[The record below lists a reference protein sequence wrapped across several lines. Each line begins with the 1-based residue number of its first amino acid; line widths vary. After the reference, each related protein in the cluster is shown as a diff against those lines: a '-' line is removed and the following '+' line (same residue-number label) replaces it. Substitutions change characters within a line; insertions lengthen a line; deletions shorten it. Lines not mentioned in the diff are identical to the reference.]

1 MEESTNHLNENKM
14 SKKMNWDAFVPTR
27 GIKEFEMR
35 LRESVKQREQLK
47 RELAELEKKPRDMF
61 WEVEYSMLSTGIRY
75 FNTCAEFYMC
85 KAEYEYIMAEIAAE
99 ETESRQ

>member
-35 LRESVKQREQLK
+35 LRESVKQREK
-47 RELAELEKKPRDMF
+47 NK
-61 WEVEYSMLSTGIRY
+61 
-75 FNTCAEFYMC
+75 
-85 KAEYEYIMAEIAAE
+85 YI
-99 ETESRQ
+99 